1 MKSYTLSFF
10 ILLSYASFSQ
20 EKPKGDFT
28 LKVNAEDRFF
38 LQDGLYDGQERNY
51 LSIAFQPEYSFK
63 WKDDKFQLKATLFGR
78 IDQYDSRRTHFDIRE
93 LYWQM
98 VQNKHELSIG
108 IKKIFWGVT
117 ESAHIVN
124 VINQTDIVENFDGEE
139 KLGEPMVHYSYLSQV
154 GTFDFFFMPYYR
166 KPVYPGK
173 HGRLRTPFVINDDM
187 ISFESS
193 MEESRPD
200 VAVRWSHYIG
210 KFDFGLSHFYGTSRQ
225 PLINSYEEFE
235 PTFAI
240 VNQTGID
247 VQATTGPVLWKLESV
262 YNTNS
267 VKDYLAVAGGF
278 EYTFGNVNGNGLDIG
293 LLSEYLYDSR
303 DELAF
308 SSMQNDL
315 FFGARF
321 AFNNMQDTQILA
333 GTIIDLE
340 HSTKL
345 FSVEASQRIKESW
358 TVELEGRFFSDV
370 SNDEFIY
377 FLRQDSFI
385 RLGINKY
392 F

>member
-1 MKSYTLSFF
+1 
-10 ILLSYASFSQ
+10 
-20 EKPKGDFT
+20 
-28 LKVNAEDRFF
+28 
-38 LQDGLYDGQERNY
+38 
-51 LSIAFQPEYSFK
+51 
-63 WKDDKFQLKATLFGR
+63 
-78 IDQYDSRRTHFDIRE
+78 
-93 LYWQM
+93 
-98 VQNKHELSIG
+98 
-108 IKKIFWGVT
+108 
-117 ESAHIVN
+117 
-124 VINQTDIVENFDGEE
+124 
-139 KLGEPMVHYSYLSQV
+139 MVHYSYLSNV

-166 KPVYPGK
+166 KPVYPGER
-173 HGRLRTPFVINDDM
+173 GRLRTPFVINDDM

-200 VAVRWSHYIG
+200 AAIRWSHYVG
-210 KFDFGLSHFYGTSRQ
+210 KFDFGVSHFYGTSRQ
-225 PLINSYEEFE
+225 PLINSFEEFR
-235 PTFAI
+235 PAFAI

-262 YNTNS
+262 FNTNS
-267 VKDYLAVAGGF
+267 VIDYEALAVGF

-308 SSMQNDL
+308 NSMQNDL

-345 FSVEASQRIKESW
+345 LSVEASQRIKESW
-358 TVELEGRFFSDV
+358 TIELEGRFFSDV